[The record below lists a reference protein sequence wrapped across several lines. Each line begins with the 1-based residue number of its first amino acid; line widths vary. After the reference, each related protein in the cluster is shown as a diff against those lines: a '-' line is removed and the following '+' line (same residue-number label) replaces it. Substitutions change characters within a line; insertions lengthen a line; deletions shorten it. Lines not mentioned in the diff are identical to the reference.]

1 MSSTKPSFL
10 QSNDPPSDESKP
22 HEDLLNHQGWINT
35 LNSALLF
42 QGGIFFVFLCFWIKN
57 QSWWSR
63 VGCILS
69 LFLFYIKLII
79 LVVFKGLANKA
90 GDQFSDKT
98 YLNLLGYGASA
109 LLQGILFVL
118 LGFIVSL
125 VARTNVPIKGYF
137 NTLSLFSKE
146 TPNIFTW
153 FITIL
158 PVTYFLFSNIWI
170 TVLFFALATFIK
182 NPNEWLEPFYS
193 LDLTSAQ
200 KLTDPLSRNYSFFI
214 IPVLISIL
222 YNSVYSAFT
231 RHDPDLSPGMTLV
244 VKCIQVII
252 LLAVLMLGKTPDGIG
267 LFGFKSVPVM
277 DKTQMK
283 YAVSEIPG
291 NVKHKY
297 WIGVG
302 VIIALALL
310 EMALPDHITRMI
322 LPGINYSKSDDAKAS
337 MFSGTYN
344 SFILV
349 VSVILATVMYFMK

>member
-22 HEDLLNHQGWINT
+22 HEDLLNHQGWINS

-42 QGGIFFVFLCFWIKN
+42 QAGIFFVFLCFWIKN
-57 QSWWSR
+57 QSGWSR
-63 VGCILS
+63 IACILS

-90 GDQFSDKT
+90 GEQFSDKT
-98 YLNLLGYGASA
+98 YLNLLGYTTSG
-109 LLQGILFVL
+109 LLQCILFVL
-118 LGFIVSL
+118 LGFIISL

-158 PVTYFLFSNIWI
+158 PVTYFLFSNIWFAVI
-170 TVLFFALATFIK
+170 FFALATFVK
-182 NPNEWLEPFYS
+182 DPSSWLQPFYS
-193 LDLTSAQ
+193 LDLQSAKQ
-200 KLTDPLSRNYSFFI
+200 LTDPLSHNYSFFVV
-214 IPVLISIL
+214 PVLASIL
-222 YNSVYSAFT
+222 YNSVYSTFT

-252 LLAVLMLGKTPDGIG
+252 LLAVLMLGKTSEGFG
-267 LFGFKSVPVM
+267 LFGFKSIPLM
-277 DKTQMK
+277 DNTQLA
-283 YAVSEIPG
+283 YAVSAIPG

-302 VIIALALL
+302 VILTLALL
-310 EMALPDHITRMI
+310 EMALPDNITRMI
-322 LPGINYSKSDDAKAS
+322 LPGINYSLSDDAKAS

-344 SFILV
+344 AYILL
-349 VSVILATVMYFMK
+349 VSVILAIVMYFMK